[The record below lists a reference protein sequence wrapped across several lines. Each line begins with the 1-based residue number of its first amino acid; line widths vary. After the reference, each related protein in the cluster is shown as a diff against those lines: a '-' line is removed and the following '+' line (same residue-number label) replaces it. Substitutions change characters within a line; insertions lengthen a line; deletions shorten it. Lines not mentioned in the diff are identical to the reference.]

1 MSRRYH
7 CTFKN
12 CDCMYYIKRNNH
24 RCLKC
29 NHGDVWHSL
38 REPPPSDDYLSF
50 VSPRRFARKPQYER
64 RHIITIFEPEV
75 PPLPLSSDD
84 ELPYCVNVEILPV

>member
-12 CDCMYYIKRNNH
+12 CDCEYYIKRNNH

-38 REPPPSDDYLSF
+38 REPPSF
-50 VSPRRFARKPQYER
+50 
-64 RHIITIFEPEV
+64 
-75 PPLPLSSDD
+75 
-84 ELPYCVNVEILPV
+84 

>member
-12 CDCMYYIKRNNH
+12 CDCEYYIKRNNH

-38 REPPPSDDYLSF
+38 QEPPSSDNYLSF
-50 VSPRRFARKPQYER
+50 VSPDSNYM
-64 RHIITIFEPEV
+64 
-75 PPLPLSSDD
+75 LSKSKKYTD
-84 ELPYCVNVEILPV
+84 LVRNNFFSKIKT